1 MNKIKEI
8 MRVRKITQLE
18 LSKLTGIDQGELS
31 RIINERKTVTLPT
44 AKRISKALGYSI
56 EYIWPD

>member
-1 MNKIKEI
+1 ME
-8 MRVRKITQLE
+8 RRKMTQTE

-31 RIINERKTVTLPT
+31 RIINEKKTVTLPT
-44 AKRISKALGYSI
+44 AKRISKALGYSV